1 MWRGVWGVKIG
12 PKPQFV
18 FSWFKTP
25 LRGTFYKKK
34 NWVDCPFKSLERKS
48 AGHAGEECVNLF
60 IAIDMIPITDQLTA
74 MNIMP
79 FKLCTKIQKYL
90 TIRNSA

>member
-1 MWRGVWGVKIG
+1 MGGKNRTQTPICFFLVQDSFKGDLLQKKI
-12 PKPQFV
+12 
-18 FSWFKTP
+18 
-25 LRGTFYKKK
+25 
-34 NWVDCPFKSLERKS
+34 WVDCPFKSLERKS